1 MYVAESLVRTGNPA
15 LDAYRQVILPH
26 DYRIKQVNDHL
37 YSVYPIGTPLMAAP
51 FVYAIDRLPGL
62 EMLGGES
69 LSAYLLTHPPDSM
82 VFFIE
87 KLIAS
92 ILTAINC
99 VIIFGRGRYS
109 LNVVK
114 SIVLTTIFALGTS
127 AWSTLA
133 EQGEQGLEVLGMMV
147 VIGALQNQYERLA
160 IHPVESFRV
169 EQVVFGDGLTEFQE
183 ALEAGLPALM
193 DGGPGII
200 TIEPEKPGIQLIG
213 VIHKIRVQFE

>member
-127 AWSTLA
+127 AWSTA
-133 EQGEQGLEVLGMMV
+133 SRGLWQHGPSMLCLSLTVLCL
-147 VIGALQNQYERLA
+147 IAAQKKAWLA
-160 IHPVESFRV
+160 ILAGFPLAFSFLVRPSNIISI
-169 EQVVFGDGLTEFQE
+169 GLLTVYVWFAYRRYWIYY
-183 ALEAGLPALM
+183 ALGVAAVLIPFFILQS
-193 DGGPGII
+193 II
-200 TIEPEKPGIQLIG
+200 
-213 VIHKIRVQFE
+213 R